1 MNFVKKVFE
10 GKIDEEVHLQLVRY
24 GKGEYKSRA
33 PISLAKTSKVKLKS
47 SFEFAN
53 DFVLF
58 ACEFGVK
65 FSGFIWSKDEIEGLG
80 FQGVKKTGKWI
91 YDVKDLD
98 SAKVKEIAEQAYYLL
113 LNCDG
118 DVKLKIKKKL
128 PKPGKDEKKIDDKF
142 CQMEIGS
149 DFFEKVKSDF
159 FWDVGNCKKVKAV
172 HDFIITE
179 IKIPD
184 ELKNSEDFAL
194 IREKAL
200 RVGKIVRKV
209 VIDGEEKVSE
219 VEFEA

>member
-1 MNFVKKVFE
+1 MNFIKKMFGGE
-10 GKIDEEVHLQLVRY
+10 IDEEVHLQLIRY

-47 SFEFAN
+47 GFEFAN

-65 FSGFIWSKDEIEGLG
+65 FSGFIWSKDEIEGLR
-80 FQGVKKTGKWI
+80 GVKKTGKWI
-91 YDVKDLD
+91 YEVKDLD
-98 SAKVKEIAEQAYYLL
+98 SAKVKEIAEQTYYLL

-149 DFFEKVKSDF
+149 DYFEKVKSDF
-159 FWDVGNCKKVKAV
+159 FWDVGDCKKVKAV

-184 ELKNSEDFAL
+184 ELKDSKNFAL
-194 IREKAL
+194 VREKAL

-209 VIDGEEKVSE
+209 MVDGKEVVSE
-219 VEFEA
+219 IGFEA